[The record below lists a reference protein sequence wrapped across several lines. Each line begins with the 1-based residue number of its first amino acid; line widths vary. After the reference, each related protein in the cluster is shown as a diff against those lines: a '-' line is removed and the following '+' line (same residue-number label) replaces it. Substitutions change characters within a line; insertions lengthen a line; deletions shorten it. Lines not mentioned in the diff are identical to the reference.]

1 MQGVPLAATIA
12 GDVPIR
18 QAALFGMHSLHM
30 NVTDG
35 RYVYMRA
42 PVYMDTCPVYN
53 YTLMPTHMRKMFTV
67 EELQDITLSEPFDF
81 SKGCRL
87 LKVKAPQGMPWG
99 EPMEKPDQTML
110 FDLKKDPG
118 QEAPIQDREVEKRMI
133 EHMVQLMRASDAPAE
148 LYERFGLT
156 VWEG

>member
-1 MQGVPLAATIA
+1 MQGIPLAATTA
-12 GDVPIR
+12 GDAPVR

-42 PVYMDTCPVYN
+42 PINMDTCSVYN
-53 YTLMPTHMRKMFTV
+53 YTLMPTHMRMMFPV
-67 EELQDITLSEPFDF
+67 EQLQDLTLSEPFDF

-87 LKVKAPQGMPWG
+87 LKVEAPQGMPGG

-110 FDLKKDPG
+110 FDLEKDRD
-118 QEAPIQDREVEKRMI
+118 QEAPIQDEEIEKRMI
-133 EHMVQLMRASDAPAE
+133 RHMVQLMRASDAPPE
-148 LYERFGLT
+148 LYERYGLT
-156 VWEG
+156 GREG